1 MSGER
6 VGGVRREAV
15 ASNLKPQSKKGPH
28 WMSIYLVTGGAGF
41 VGSHLVEALLQ
52 RNERVVVL
60 DNFSTGLRRNLDGIV
75 RRRGL
80 AAERDLLWGAA
91 GAFDREKAP
100 GRIRLTVVEGDIRDL
115 SLCRKAVQG
124 ADYVL
129 HQAALPSVPRSIE
142 DPLSTH
148 AVNVDGTFNL
158 LLAAKE
164 SRAFSGV
171 PKRFVYASSSSV
183 YGDTPVLPK
192 VETMPTRPLSPYAAS
207 KLLGEIYC
215 QVFSRA
221 FGLPTVSLRYFNIY
235 GPRQN
240 PDSPYAAA
248 IPKFIT
254 RLLSDQ
260 PPEVFGDGTQS
271 RDFTFVD
278 DCVQANLLACS
289 VPDTASVS
297 GEAFNVACGGRIEIN
312 RLCDLLAKL
321 LGKDLSPRHLPPRP
335 GDVRHSQADI
345 SKASLCLNYRPEF
358 GIDDGLKKT
367 LAAWSGEASDG

>member
-1 MSGER
+1 MS
-6 VGGVRREAV
+6 
-15 ASNLKPQSKKGPH
+15 L
-28 WMSIYLVTGGAGF
+28 YLVTGGAGF
-41 VGSHLVEALLQ
+41 VGSHLVETLLE

-60 DNFSTGLRRNLDGIV
+60 DNFSTGLRRNLEGII
-75 RRRGL
+75 RKFGL
-80 AAERDLLWGAA
+80 VADRDLLLRDAR
-91 GAFDREKAP
+91 AFDRGEVSAQ
-100 GRIRLTVVEGDIRDL
+100 IRLTVVEGDIRDL
-115 SLCRKAVQG
+115 AHCRKAVQG
-124 ADYVL
+124 ADHVL

-164 SRAFSGV
+164 SRAISGA

-183 YGDTPVLPK
+183 YGDTPTLPK

-221 FGLPTVSLRYFNIY
+221 FGLPTVALRYFNIY

-254 RLLSDQ
+254 RLLADQ
-260 PPEVFGDGTQS
+260 PPEIFGDGTQS

-278 DCVQANLLACS
+278 DCVRANLLACS
-289 VPDTASVS
+289 VPDAADVS
-297 GEAFNVACGGRIEIN
+297 GEVFNVACGGRIEIN

-321 LGKDLSPRHLPPRP
+321 LGKDLSPRNLPPRP

-345 SKASLCLNYRPEF
+345 SKAGFRLNYRPEF
-358 GIDDGLKKT
+358 DIDDGLKKT
-367 LAAWSGEASDG
+367 LAAWPGKTSDG